1 MVGRICLRDHYGIHG
16 TNCVADGATNA
27 PFHIDLMLEI
37 KIRDGVN
44 RTESTAT
51 TTIDTGLLID
61 VIVKLGHLDH
71 AATLSAPYLVP
82 ADKDEPGH
90 AVSR

>member
-1 MVGRICLRDHYGIHG
+1 VGRICLRDHHGVHG
-16 TNCVADGATNA
+16 TNCVADGTTNA
-27 PFHIDLMLEI
+27 TFHINLMLEI

-61 VIVKLGHLDH
+61 VIVKLGLLHH
-71 AATLSAPYLVP
+71 ASSFIVPHFKP